1 MLILNINTFFL
12 KKKKINNMTSCI
24 LLNPAA
30 SADLSKS
37 KLLNDEFRYCMIWLH
52 YWTEGL

>member
-1 MLILNINTFFL
+1 
-12 KKKKINNMTSCI
+12 MTSCI